1 MVVYGDSEG
10 YNHYMVQASRR
21 IGLTILG
28 MVVLAG
34 IAVSGGCQ
42 EALYTDGT
50 TRTQYER
57 YQTLRGD
64 YRPPRNMT
72 ALGEER
78 PALRERLAPL
88 DQR

>member
-1 MVVYGDSEG
+1 MRQG
-10 YNHYMVQASRR
+10 
-21 IGLTILG
+21 IGLVA
-28 MVVLAG
+28 VVLAVL
-34 IAVSGGCQ
+34 AVLAGGCQ
-42 EALYTDGT
+42 KSVFVDGA

-57 YQTLRGD
+57 YQSLRGE
-64 YRPPRNMT
+64 YRPPRLTT